1 MLPQIEASKKLIYL
15 DNAATTPLEPSVE
28 AVMRPFWQD
37 VFGNPS
43 ALYREGRRALDA
55 LTTARKTVAEI
66 LGSRPEE
73 VLFTAGGTESINLAI
88 FGIVRYYLKN
98 NKDKPKPHIITTT
111 IEHHAVLHAYQAL
124 EKEGCAVTYLE
135 VDSDGVINLKDLEAA
150 IKPETLL
157 VSVMYANNE
166 IGTIEPIV
174 EIGKTLKRINGDR
187 VAAGQSKI
195 YFHTDACQAAGSLD
209 INVAKLGVDLFSA
222 NASKLY
228 GPKQVG
234 FLYAKSGTKLEPI
247 IYGGGQEK
255 NIRSGT
261 ENVPGVVGL
270 AESLKLAQQN
280 RLEENKRLLDIKQ
293 YFYKQLEDRIPK
305 IVLNGPDDSQWK
317 PNDELFNQGLN
328 RLPNNLNVSILD
340 IEGEAVLLYLDA
352 YNIAASTGSA
362 CTSQSLDPS
371 HVILAI
377 GKPYEYAH
385 GSIRFTLGKSTTKED
400 IDYVM
405 QVLPGIVEELR
416 RISPVHLDPEKE
428 KQISMEAAFVGENMK
443 KFRND
448 KVKN

>member
-1 MLPQIEASKKLIYL
+1 
-15 DNAATTPLEPSVE
+15 
-28 AVMRPFWQD
+28 
-37 VFGNPS
+37 
-43 ALYREGRRALDA
+43 
-55 LTTARKTVAEI
+55 
-66 LGSRPEE
+66 
-73 VLFTAGGTESINLAI
+73 
-88 FGIVRYYLKN
+88 
-98 NKDKPKPHIITTT
+98 
-111 IEHHAVLHAYQAL
+111 
-124 EKEGCAVTYLE
+124 
-135 VDSDGVINLKDLEAA
+135 
-150 IKPETLL
+150 
-157 VSVMYANNE
+157 
-166 IGTIEPIV
+166 
-174 EIGKTLKRINGDR
+174 
-187 VAAGQSKI
+187 
-195 YFHTDACQAAGSLD
+195 
-209 INVAKLGVDLFSA
+209 VDLFSA

-234 FLYAKSGTKLEPI
+234 FLYVKSGTKLEPI

-280 RLEENKRLLDIKQ
+280 RLEENKRLLEIKQ
-293 YFYKQLEDRIPK
+293 YFYKELTDRIPK
-305 IVLNGPDDSQWK
+305 IVLNGPDDSQLR
-317 PNDELFNQGLN
+317 PNDELFNQGLD

-385 GSIRFTLGKSTTKED
+385 GSIRFTLGKNTTKED

-448 KVKN
+448 KIKK